1 MTYSLSSQ
9 KLLNSHSLACL
20 VSFQVVILNNAS
32 YLVPKLLLT
41 EIKTSFITIS
51 VGTSLRS
58 PPPSNTLAV
67 KVTELD
73 AEGLLRV
80 CLFNLRDVGNL

>member
-9 KLLNSHSLACL
+9 KILNSYSLACL
-20 VSFQVVILNNAS
+20 VSFQVVVLDISS
-32 YLVPKLLLT
+32 YPVPKLLT
-41 EIKTSFITIS
+41 ENKTSFITVN

-58 PPPSNTLAV
+58 PPPSDTVAV
-67 KVTELD
+67 EVKKLD

-80 CLFNLRDVGNL
+80 CLFNLRDIGKL